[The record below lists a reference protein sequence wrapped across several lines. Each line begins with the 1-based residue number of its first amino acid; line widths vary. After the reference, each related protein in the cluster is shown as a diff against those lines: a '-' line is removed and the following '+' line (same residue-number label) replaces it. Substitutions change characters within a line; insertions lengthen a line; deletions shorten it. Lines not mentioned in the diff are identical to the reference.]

1 MVRLMRDGLL
11 GNQTLAEI
19 TPGGPQGLLR
29 VSSID
34 QQPGMTYGSILPLST
49 DAAGN
54 LRLDI
59 AAGLPGEFLRSART
73 IAEGARGNPVSA
85 DDAAMALMNVTGGSA
100 LGTAPAGA
108 LASGI
113 MRRQADMP
121 GGRGDSAEPEA
132 VEGYIPNYQSMYD
145 VPAGSDPRYL
155 GAAPD
160 RTEFSFLRYRP
171 VKGTSARVQT
181 ALDNMRDPENPVRKQ
196 MLADIDRGVE
206 LGGKDWYNTEE
217 LRDWFKGE
225 LGDEE
230 GDRQW
235 REFMQIIGA
244 TSPGSKVPANLANA
258 SAVRRRLYDMTI
270 EPGTNR
276 TRGEIYREQL
286 EGLEN
291 LKQGQAIA
299 RGREKGYGHKTQ
311 GLQEMVMAR
320 FLRSGFK
327 PKPEEGPAASSSMT
341 QNPRPKGFAQS
352 LLGSKRNIAADLH
365 FTRYMAMASE
375 DPSFLTTQAEVG
387 QSLRDHLLSKNPRLK
402 KYFGTRK
409 VDKKQQITFNAKKA
423 VKEGEA
429 TIAQITRDENGD
441 LVPQMFAEK
450 PNDNEYEA
458 FEDFMFELG
467 NELDM
472 TGPQIQAAL
481 WMGAADRTGVDPSSQ
496 GTFMELLR
504 RRADERAK
512 KTGTTREEVLRE
524 FIVNRG
530 LLSGGVPVPVP
541 TGQMES
547 REAVIERLRRQDPGL
562 L

>member
-1 MVRLMRDGLL
+1 MVRLLRDGLL
-11 GNQTLAEI
+11 GNQTLAEV
-19 TPGGPQGLLR
+19 TPGAPQGLLR

-34 QQPGMTYGSILPLST
+34 QQPGMTYGSVLPLST

-85 DDAAMALMNVTGGSA
+85 DDAAMALMNVTGGTA
-100 LGTAPAGA
+100 FGTAPAGA
-108 LASGI
+108 LASGV

-121 GGRGDSAEPEA
+121 GGEPA
-132 VEGYIPNYQSMYD
+132 GQSMYD

-171 VKGTSARVQT
+171 AKGTSARVQT

-225 LGDEE
+225 LGAEE

-270 EPGTNR
+270 EPGTDR

-286 EGLEN
+286 EGIEN
-291 LKQGQAIA
+291 IDQAREIA

-341 QNPRPKGFAQS
+341 ENPKPKGFTQS
-352 LLGSKRNIAADLH
+352 LLGSGRNIAADLH
-365 FTRYMAMASE
+365 FTRYMAMASQ
-375 DPSFLTTQAEVG
+375 DPSFLSGQAEIG
-387 QSLRDHLLSKNPRLK
+387 QSLRKHLLSKNPRLK
-402 KYFGTRK
+402 KYFGGRK
-409 VDKKQQITFNAKKA
+409 KDGKEQITFNAAKA

-441 LVPQMFAEK
+441 LVPQMFSDK

-512 KTGTTREEVLRE
+512 KTGTTREEVMRE

>member
-19 TPGGPQGLLR
+19 TPGGPQGLLQ

-85 DDAAMALMNVTGGSA
+85 DDAAMALMNVTGGTA
-100 LGTAPAGA
+100 FGTAPAGA

-121 GGRGDSAEPEA
+121 GGEPA
-132 VEGYIPNYQSMYD
+132 GQSMYD

-160 RTEFSFLRYRP
+160 RTEFSYVRYRP
-171 VKGTSARVQT
+171 LKGASPRVQR
-181 ALDNMRDPENPVRKQ
+181 ALENLSNTDNPVRMQ
-196 MLADIDRGVE
+196 MLADIDRGIE

-217 LRDWFKGE
+217 LRDWFQSE
-225 LGDEE
+225 LGEKR
-230 GDRQW
+230 GDREW
-235 REFMQIIGA
+235 REFLQIIGA
-244 TSPGSKVPANLANA
+244 TSPGSNVDDNIKNA

-270 EPGTNR
+270 EPGTDR

-286 EGLEN
+286 NALQN
-291 LKQGQAIA
+291 FKDGQEIA
-299 RGREKGYGHKTQ
+299 RGREPGYGHITQ
-311 GLQEMVMAR
+311 GTQEMIMAKI
-320 FLRSGFK
+320 LRGGFE
-327 PKPEEGPAASSSMT
+327 PVPEPDTSPSKSSMT
-341 QNPRPKGFAQS
+341 TNPKPKGFSAS
-352 LLGSKRNIAADLH
+352 LMGSEGNIAADLH
-365 FTRYMAMASE
+365 FTRYMAIASE
-375 DPSFLTTQAEVG
+375 DPSFLNDSAKVGEV
-387 QSLRDHLLSKNPRLK
+387 LRKHLLTIEPALESYINVRPVGGKPV
-402 KYFGTRK
+402 Y
-409 VDKKQQITFNAKKA
+409 TFNARKA
-423 VKEGEA
+423 VRDGVVEMSK
-429 TIAQITRDENGD
+429 ITRDEKGK
-441 LVPQMFAEK
+441 LAPQMFEDM
-450 PNDNEYEA
+450 PNDNEYAA
-458 FEDFMFELG
+458 FEDFMNALGGELG
-467 NELDM
+467 M
-472 TGPQIQAAL
+472 TGPQVQAAL
-481 WMGAADRTGVDPSSQ
+481 WMGAADRTGVDPLSQ
-496 GTFMELLR
+496 GTFMQLLR
-504 RRADERAK
+504 NRADTRAK
-512 KTGTTREEVLRE
+512 MTGTRREEVLRE

>member
-1 MVRLMRDGLL
+1 MARFLGDGLL
-11 GNQTLAEI
+11 GNQTQTLAEVS
-19 TPGGPQGLLR
+19 PGNPFGLLQ

-34 QQPGMTYGSILPLST
+34 QQPGVTYGSLLPLAS
-49 DAAGN
+49 DNAGN
-54 LRLDI
+54 LRFDI

-73 IAEGARGNPVSA
+73 IAEGARGVPVSPE
-85 DDAAMALMNVTGGSA
+85 DAATALLNVTGGSA
-100 LGTAPAGA
+100 FGTAPAGA

-121 GGRGDSAEPEA
+121 AGGAAEPS
-132 VEGYIPNYQSMYD
+132 VYD

-160 RTEFSFLRYRP
+160 RTDFSFLRYRP
-171 VKGTSARVQT
+171 AQGTSARVQT
-181 ALDNMRDPENPVRKQ
+181 ALNNMRDPENPVRKQ

-225 LGDEE
+225 LGAEE

-244 TSPGSKVPANLANA
+244 TSPGSKVPANLGNA
-258 SAVRRRLYDMTI
+258 SAVRQRLYDMTI

-286 EGLEN
+286 EGVEN
-291 LKQGQAIA
+291 IDQAREIA
-299 RGREKGYGHKTQ
+299 RGRKKGYGHKTQ

-341 QNPRPKGFAQS
+341 ENPKPKGFTQS
-352 LLGSKRNIAADLH
+352 LLGSGRNIAADLH
-365 FTRYMAMASE
+365 FTRYMAMASQ
-375 DPSFLTTQAEVG
+375 DPSFLSGQAEIG
-387 QSLRDHLLSKNPRLK
+387 QSLRKHLLSKNPQLK
-402 KYFGTRK
+402 KYISGRK
-409 VDKKQQITFNAKKA
+409 KDGKEQITFNAAKA
-423 VKEGEA
+423 VKEGNA

-441 LVPQMFAEK
+441 LVPQMFSDK
-450 PNDNEYEA
+450 PNNNEYEA

-504 RRADERAK
+504 KRADLQAK
-512 KTGTTREEVLRE
+512 KTGSTREEVMRE
-524 FIVNRG
+524 FIRNQG
-530 LLSGGVPVPVP
+530 LLSSGVPVQVP
-541 TGQMES
+541 TGQPES
-547 REAVIERLRRQDPGL
+547 REAVLERVRRENPNFM
-562 L
+562 

>member
-19 TPGGPQGLLR
+19 APGGPQGLLQ

-85 DDAAMALMNVTGGSA
+85 DDAAMALMNVTGGTA
-100 LGTAPAGA
+100 FGTAPAGA
-108 LASGI
+108 LASGV

-121 GGRGDSAEPEA
+121 GGEPA
-132 VEGYIPNYQSMYD
+132 AQSMYD
-145 VPAGSDPRYL
+145 LPAGSDPRYL

-171 VKGTSARVQT
+171 AKGTSARVQT
-181 ALDNMRDPENPVRKQ
+181 ALENMRDPENPVRKQ

-244 TSPGSKVPANLANA
+244 TSPGSKVPANIANA

-270 EPGTNR
+270 EPGTDR

-286 EGLEN
+286 EGIEN
-291 LKQGQAIA
+291 IDQAREVA

-311 GLQEMVMAR
+311 GLQEMVIAR

-341 QNPRPKGFAQS
+341 ENPKPKGFAQS
-352 LLGSKRNIAADLH
+352 LLGSGRNIAADLH

-375 DPSFLTTQAEVG
+375 DPSFLSGQAEIG
-387 QSLRDHLLSKNPRLK
+387 QSLRQHLLSKNPRLK
-402 KYFGTRK
+402 KYFGGRK
-409 VDKKQQITFNAKKA
+409 KDGKEMITFNAAKA

-441 LVPQMFAEK
+441 LVPQMFADK
-450 PNDNEYEA
+450 PSDNEYEA

-467 NELDM
+467 QELDM

-541 TGQMES
+541 TGQIES
-547 REAVIERLRRQDPGL
+547 RDAVIERLRRQDPGL